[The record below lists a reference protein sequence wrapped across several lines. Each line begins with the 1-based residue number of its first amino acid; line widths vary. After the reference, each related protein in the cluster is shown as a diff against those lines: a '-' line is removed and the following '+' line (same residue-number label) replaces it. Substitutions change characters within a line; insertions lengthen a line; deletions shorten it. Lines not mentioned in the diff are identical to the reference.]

1 MDTIPLQRQYLFP
14 AQPGI
19 ETNHHKYI
27 RRQIFDRIQ
36 QLLGLCVGQSF
47 FFFLRNASLGIE
59 ILGRIVLDQI
69 TVLGRVENALEKHI
83 DLVVHILGL
92 KYSPKDGHRKYAPS
106 REMDSPYSTRLVLWT
121 VKYTRSTKVDIEN
134 STARQTD
141 DRASVTSKIG
151 GDILR

>member
-69 TVLGRVENALEKHI
+69 TILGRVGMSRNTVLFNTVFSGQLHCSKQGLERYFRP
-83 DLVVHILGL
+83 DACMLGI
-92 KYSPKDGHRKYAPS
+92 PKPFESHF
-106 REMDSPYSTRLVLWT
+106 V
-121 VKYTRSTKVDIEN
+121 
-134 STARQTD
+134 
-141 DRASVTSKIG
+141 
-151 GDILR
+151 